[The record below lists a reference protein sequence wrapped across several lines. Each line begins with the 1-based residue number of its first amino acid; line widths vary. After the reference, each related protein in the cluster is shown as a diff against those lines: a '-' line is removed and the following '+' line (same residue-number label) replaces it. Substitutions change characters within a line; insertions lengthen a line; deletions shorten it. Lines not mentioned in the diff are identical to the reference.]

1 MSEYEPNAALM
12 NEGVGHIPPSKV
24 EGDIALD
31 LRQIVALRQIVWLLT
46 GMKRTL
52 TDVELALRGRR

>member
-12 NEGVGHIPPSKV
+12 NEGLGHIPPSTV
-24 EGDIALD
+24 EGD
-31 LRQIVALRQIVWLLT
+31 VVFALRQIVWLLT

-52 TDVELALRGRR
+52 ADIGVGLRSRR